1 MIIEAKDD
9 TLTLSGAFS
18 ENHWPTLEG
27 AVRYLLRDHP
37 KGIVVDC
44 SQMTTVAEGGIR
56 TFLEV
61 LRQAAKQGWR
71 VVFANLPESVVN
83 QIRSTPGLRSQLPI
97 AGSVED
103 ARHSIEV

>member
-1 MIIEAKDD
+1 MIIETKED

-27 AVRYLLRDHP
+27 AVRYLLRNHP

-44 SQMTTVAEGGIR
+44 TQMTTVEEGGIR

-61 LRQAAKQGWR
+61 LREAGKQGWR
-71 VVFANLPESVVN
+71 VVFVHLPDTVLE
-83 QIRSTPGLRSQLPI
+83 QIRRTPGLRSRLPI
-97 AGSVED
+97 AASVEA
-103 ARHSIEV
+103 ARQSIEV